1 MFKFALPDAE
11 RALMLDARPIESVE
25 VLEYKQGEI
34 IVREGEPSRYFYA
47 ILQGEVQI
55 YQMDKPIRILTDQDV
70 FGLENYY
77 RGIPYTTT
85 AKATRTSRIATYE
98 ADLIDEIA
106 YGKPALASMIMRSA
120 FLQLEQTTSIAEAN
134 IPYSETINLDIR
146 EYGDKELILEE
157 GTSGTDIYKLYQT
170 EGGLEVLKKGVR
182 IGVITKPGEYFGEMS
197 FILNEPR
204 SATIRSIGKSMVEV
218 IPVQDGR
225 FDRII
230 NENPEVANKII
241 TSLAERLKQ
250 ANLLI
255 VK

>member
-1 MFKFALPDAE
+1 
-11 RALMLDARPIESVE
+11 MLDEKPIESVE
-25 VLEYKQGEI
+25 VREYRTGEV

-55 YQMDKPIRILTDQDV
+55 YQLDKPIRILSDRDV

-85 AKATRTSRIATYE
+85 AKATKTSRVAAYE
-98 ADLIDEIA
+98 AELIDEIA
-106 YGKPALASMIMRSA
+106 YAKPALAAMVMRSA

-134 IPYSETINLDIR
+134 IPYSETINLDLK
-146 EYGDKELILEE
+146 EYDDGQIIIEE
-157 GTSGTDIYKLYQT
+157 GTSGIEIYKLFQT

-204 SATIRSIGKSMVEV
+204 SATIRSMGKSIVEV
-218 IPVQDGR
+218 LPVQEGGLE
-225 FDRII
+225 RIL
-230 NENPEVANKII
+230 NDNPEIANKII
-241 TSLAERLKQ
+241 TTLAQRLKQ

>member
-1 MFKFALPDAE
+1 
-11 RALMLDARPIESVE
+11 MLDEKPIESVE
-25 VLEYKQGEI
+25 VREYRPGEV

-55 YQMDKPIRILTDQDV
+55 YQLDKPIRILSDRDV

-85 AKATRTSRIATYE
+85 AKATKTSRVAAYE
-98 ADLIDEIA
+98 AELIDEIA
-106 YGKPALASMIMRSA
+106 YAKPALAAMVMRSA

-134 IPYSETINLDIR
+134 IPYSETINLDLK
-146 EYGDKELILEE
+146 EYDDGQIIIEE
-157 GTSGTDIYKLYQT
+157 GTSGIEIYKLFQT

-204 SATIRSIGKSMVEV
+204 SATIRSMGKSIVEV
-218 IPVQDGR
+218 IPVQEGGLE
-225 FDRII
+225 RIL
-230 NENPEVANKII
+230 NDNPEIANKII
-241 TSLAERLKQ
+241 TALAQRLKQ

>member
-1 MFKFALPDAE
+1 MQQASS
-11 RALMLDARPIESVE
+11 IESVE
-25 VLEYKQGEI
+25 VREYKQGEI
-34 IVREGEPSRYFYA
+34 IVREGDPGRYFYA

-55 YQMDKPIRILTDQDV
+55 YQLEKPIRILSAQDV

-85 AKATRTSRIATYE
+85 AKATKTSRIATYE
-98 ADLIDEIA
+98 AEAIDEIA
-106 YGKPALASMIMRSA
+106 YAKPALAAMIMKSA

-134 IPYSETINLDIR
+134 IPYGEVINLDIR
-146 EYGDKELILEE
+146 EYNDGEVVIAEGDT
-157 GTSGTDIYKLYQT
+157 GTEIYKLYST
-170 EGGLEVLKKGVR
+170 EGGLEVLKKDVR

-218 IPVQDGR
+218 LPVQEGGL
-225 FDRII
+225 DRII

-241 TSLAERLKQ
+241 TTLAQRLKQ

>member
-1 MFKFALPDAE
+1 
-11 RALMLDARPIESVE
+11 MLDAMPIESVE
-25 VLEYKQGEI
+25 VREYKQGEV
-34 IVREGEPSRYFYA
+34 IVREGDPSRHFFA

-55 YQMDKPIRILTDQDV
+55 YQLEKPIRILTDQDV
-70 FGLENYY
+70 FGLENHY

-98 ADLIDEIA
+98 AELIDEIA
-106 YGKPALASMIMRSA
+106 YAKPALAAMVMRSA

-146 EYGDKELILEE
+146 EYKDGEVVIEE
-157 GTSGTDIYKLYQT
+157 GTSGTEIYKLYQT
-170 EGGLEVLKKGVR
+170 EGGLEVLKRNVR

-204 SATIRSIGKSMVEV
+204 SATIRSIGKSMVEI
-218 IPVQDGR
+218 IPVQEGGL
-225 FDRII
+225 DRII
-230 NENPEVANKII
+230 NDNPEVANRII
-241 TSLAERLKQ
+241 TTLAQRLKL

>member
-1 MFKFALPDAE
+1 
-11 RALMLDARPIESVE
+11 MLDEKPIESVE
-25 VLEYKQGEI
+25 VREYRPGEV

-55 YQMDKPIRILTDQDV
+55 YQLDKPIRILSDRDV

-85 AKATRTSRIATYE
+85 AKATKTSRVAAYE
-98 ADLIDEIA
+98 AELIDEIA
-106 YGKPALASMIMRSA
+106 YAKPALAAMVMRSA

-134 IPYSETINLDIR
+134 IPYSETINLDLK
-146 EYGDKELILEE
+146 EYDDGQIIIEE
-157 GTSGTDIYKLYQT
+157 GTSGIEIYKVFQT

-204 SATIRSIGKSMVEV
+204 SATIRSMGKSIVEV
-218 IPVQDGR
+218 IPVQEGGLE
-225 FDRII
+225 RIL
-230 NENPEVANKII
+230 NDNPEIANKII
-241 TSLAERLKQ
+241 TALAQRLKQ

>member
-1 MFKFALPDAE
+1 MQDAGT
-11 RALMLDARPIESVE
+11 IESVE
-25 VLEYKQGEI
+25 IREYKQGEV
-34 IVREGEPSRYFYA
+34 IVREGDPNRHFYA

-55 YQMDKPIRILTDQDV
+55 YQMEKPIRILTDRDV
-70 FGLENYY
+70 FGLENHY

-85 AKATRTSRIATYE
+85 AKATRISRIATYE
-98 ADLIDEIA
+98 SELIEEIA
-106 YGKPALASMIMRSA
+106 YAKPALAAMIMRSA

-146 EYGDKELILEE
+146 EYSDGEVVIEE
-157 GTSGTDIYKLYQT
+157 GTSGTEIYKLYQT
-170 EGGLEVLKKGVR
+170 EGGLEVLKKDVR

-204 SATIRSIGKSMVEV
+204 SATIRSIGTSMVEV
-218 IPVQDGR
+218 IPVQDGGL
-225 FDRII
+225 DRII

-241 TSLAERLKQ
+241 ATLAQRLKQ

-255 VK
+255 VR

>member
-1 MFKFALPDAE
+1 
-11 RALMLDARPIESVE
+11 MLDARPIESVE
-25 VLEYKQGEI
+25 VREYKQGEI
-34 IVREGEPSRYFYA
+34 IVREGDPSRYFFA

-55 YQMDKPIRILTDQDV
+55 YQMEKPIRILTDQDV
-70 FGLENYY
+70 FGLENHY

-98 ADLIDEIA
+98 AELIDEIA
-106 YGKPALASMIMRSA
+106 YAKPALAAMIMRSA

-134 IPYSETINLDIR
+134 IPYGETINLDIR
-146 EYGDKELILEE
+146 EYGDGEVILEE
-157 GTSGTDIYKLYQT
+157 GTSGTEIYKLYQT
-170 EGGLEVLKKGVR
+170 DGGLEVLKKDVR
-182 IGVITKPGEYFGEMS
+182 IGVITKAGEYFGEMS

-218 IPVQDGR
+218 IPVQEGGL
-225 FDRII
+225 DRII

-241 TSLAERLKQ
+241 TTLAQRLKQ

>member
-1 MFKFALPDAE
+1 
-11 RALMLDARPIESVE
+11 MLDAKPIESVE
-25 VLEYKQGEI
+25 VREYRPGEV

-55 YQMDKPIRILTDQDV
+55 YQLDKPIRILSDRDV

-85 AKATRTSRIATYE
+85 AKATKTSRVAAYE
-98 ADLIDEIA
+98 AELIDEIA
-106 YGKPALASMIMRSA
+106 YAKPALAAMVMRSA

-134 IPYSETINLDIR
+134 IPYSETINLDLK
-146 EYGDKELILEE
+146 EYDDGQIIIEE
-157 GTSGTDIYKLYQT
+157 GTSGIEIYKVFQT

-204 SATIRSIGKSMVEV
+204 SATIRSMGKSIVEV
-218 IPVQDGR
+218 IPVQEGGLE
-225 FDRII
+225 RIL
-230 NENPEVANKII
+230 NDNPEIANKII
-241 TSLAERLKQ
+241 TALAQRLKQ

>member
-1 MFKFALPDAE
+1 
-11 RALMLDARPIESVE
+11 MLDEKPIESVE
-25 VLEYKQGEI
+25 VREYRPGEV

-55 YQMDKPIRILTDQDV
+55 YQLDKPIRILSDRDV

-85 AKATRTSRIATYE
+85 AKATKTSRVAAYE
-98 ADLIDEIA
+98 AELIDEIA
-106 YGKPALASMIMRSA
+106 YAKPALAAMVMRSA

-134 IPYSETINLDIR
+134 IPYSETINLDLK
-146 EYGDKELILEE
+146 EYDDGQIIIEE
-157 GTSGTDIYKLYQT
+157 GTSGIEIYKLFQT

-182 IGVITKPGEYFGEMS
+182 IGVITKTGEYFGEMS

-204 SATIRSIGKSMVEV
+204 SATIRSMGKSIVEV
-218 IPVQDGR
+218 LPVQEGGLE
-225 FDRII
+225 RIL
-230 NENPEVANKII
+230 NDNPEIANKII
-241 TSLAERLKQ
+241 TTLAQRLKQ

>member
-1 MFKFALPDAE
+1 
-11 RALMLDARPIESVE
+11 MLDEKPIESVE
-25 VLEYKQGEI
+25 VREYRPGEV

-55 YQMDKPIRILTDQDV
+55 YQLDKHIRILSDRDV

-85 AKATRTSRIATYE
+85 AKATKTSRVAAYE
-98 ADLIDEIA
+98 AELIDEIA
-106 YGKPALASMIMRSA
+106 YAKPALAAMVMRSA

-134 IPYSETINLDIR
+134 IPYSETINLDLK
-146 EYGDKELILEE
+146 EYDDGQIIIEE
-157 GTSGTDIYKLYQT
+157 GTSGIEIYKVFQT

-204 SATIRSIGKSMVEV
+204 SATIRSMGKSIVEV
-218 IPVQDGR
+218 IPVQEGGLE
-225 FDRII
+225 RIL
-230 NENPEVANKII
+230 NDNPEIANKII
-241 TSLAERLKQ
+241 TALAQRLKQ